1 MALIVVLIALTI
13 TFFVLNIAPLVVIGL
28 FILSFAV
35 LNKLEKNAVD

>member
-13 TFFVLNIAPLVVIGL
+13 AFFVLNIAPLVVISL
-28 FILSFAV
+28 FILAFAV